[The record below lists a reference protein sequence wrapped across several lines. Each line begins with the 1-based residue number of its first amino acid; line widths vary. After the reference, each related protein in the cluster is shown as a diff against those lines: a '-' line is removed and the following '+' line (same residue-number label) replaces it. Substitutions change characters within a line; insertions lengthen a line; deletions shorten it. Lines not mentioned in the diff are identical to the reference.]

1 MEAREFTT
9 DTVYRKDVKSNK
21 YLQELRAKLP
31 RKLNKLGEWFF
42 STDSDFELQI
52 NDMKAVLK

>member
-1 MEAREFTT
+1 MEAREFTM
-9 DTVYRKDVKSNK
+9 DTVYRKDVESNK

>member
-9 DTVYRKDVKSNK
+9 DTVYRQDVKSNK

-42 STDSDFELQI
+42 STESDFELQI